1 MKVNGIHHVSALTAH
16 AQKNYDF
23 YVKGLGMKL
32 IKKSVNQDEPT
43 MYHLFYGD
51 EVATPG
57 SDLTF
62 FEIPMLARRVEGTNC
77 ISSVSLRV
85 PGEEA
90 LRFWEKRLDELGVAK
105 DSITKRA
112 GRSILRFLDPEG
124 QNIILTA
131 DENGKDIGV
140 PVKNSVIPG
149 EFAIRGLGPVELSV
163 ADTEPTAAVL
173 TDILGFKQ
181 IAEDWTETN
190 QKLLIFES
198 GEGGAATEIHVK
210 KTEDLRRERPG
221 RGSVHH
227 VAFRVKDEEELQ
239 KWHETISA
247 HGFTNSGT
255 VERYYFKALYFREPN
270 GILFELSTDGPGF
283 AVDEDIDHLG
293 QSLALPPYLENR
305 RKEIEARLTPI
316 QTTM

>member
-247 HGFTNSGT
+247 HGFTNSGI

>member
-1 MKVNGIHHVSALTAH
+1 MKVNGIHHVSALTAN
-16 AQKNYDF
+16 AQKNVDF

-32 IKKSVNQDEPT
+32 VKKSVNQDDPT

-90 LRFWEKRLDELGVAK
+90 LGFWQKRLDELGVVQ
-105 DSITKRA
+105 SRMTQRA
-112 GRSILRFLDPEG
+112 GRSILRFLDHEG
-124 QNIILTA
+124 QNIILAA
-131 DENGKDIGV
+131 DEKGKDDGV
-140 PVKNSVIPG
+140 PVKNSAIP
-149 EFAIRGLGPVELSV
+149 EEYAIRGLGPVELSV
-163 ADTEPTAAVL
+163 PDAQPTTDVL
-173 TDILGFKQ
+173 TDILGFKR
-181 IAEDWTETN
+181 IAEE
-190 QKLLIFES
+190 KLEGTDQELIIFES
-198 GEGGAATEIHVK
+198 GAGGAATEVHVAETK
-210 KTEDLRRERPG
+210 GLRRERPG
-221 RGSVHH
+221 KGSVHH

-239 KWHETISA
+239 KWYENISS
-247 HGFTNSGT
+247 HGFTNSGI

-283 AVDEDIDHLG
+283 AVDEGIDELG

-305 RKEIEARLTPI
+305 RKEIEARLKPI
-316 QTTM
+316 QS

>member
-1 MKVNGIHHVSALTAH
+1 
-16 AQKNYDF
+16 
-23 YVKGLGMKL
+23 
-32 IKKSVNQDEPT
+32 

-210 KTEDLRRERPG
+210 KPKICGESGPVEAASTML
-221 RGSVHH
+221 H
-227 VAFRVKDEEELQ
+227 
-239 KWHETISA
+239 SA
-247 HGFTNSGT
+247 SKM
-255 VERYYFKALYFREPN
+255 RKSCKN
-270 GILFELSTDGPGF
+270 GMK
-283 AVDEDIDHLG
+283 
-293 QSLALPPYLENR
+293 QS
-305 RKEIEARLTPI
+305 ARMASQTPAS
-316 QTTM
+316 